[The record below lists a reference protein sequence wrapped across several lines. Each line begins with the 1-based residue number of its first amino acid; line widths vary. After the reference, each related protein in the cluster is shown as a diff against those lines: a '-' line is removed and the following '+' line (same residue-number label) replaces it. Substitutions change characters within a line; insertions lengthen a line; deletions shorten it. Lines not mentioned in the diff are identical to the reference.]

1 MQSISSVK
9 KCCLQPAVRFSAP
22 PATLLFVALISLMLL
37 LGGCSMI
44 GPDYV
49 KPTAPEPEKWLESQD
64 PQIESK
70 ETDFSQWWTV
80 FNDPVLT
87 TLVETAYRQNLPLHI
102 AGLRVLEARAQ
113 LGIAIGFQYPQQQ
126 QANADASANQLSKN
140 APNGATADRYFYN
153 YQATFDA
160 AWELDVWG
168 KFRRAVQTGV
178 ANLEATIANYD
189 DVLVALTAEVA
200 RSYILVRT
208 NEERLEVARENVKI
222 QNRSLEIAQVRF
234 KAGAVT
240 ELDVTQAKSLLR
252 STQATIP
259 EFEANVRRAKNALAI
274 LMGKLPGEI
283 DGMLGKPGLIP
294 AVPAEVAVG
303 IPTELLRRRPDIRQA
318 ERQLAG
324 QSALIGVAKADLYP
338 HFALFGSLGFQAS
351 SSVDNRSNNSEF
363 SDWFKGDSFTF
374 SGGPAIS
381 WDILNYGRITNQV
394 RVEDARFQEL
404 AVNYENT
411 VLRAAQEVEDAMI
424 SFLRTQDS
432 VGFLADAVKASKR
445 SVDLSMIQYREGLT
459 DYQRV
464 LDTQRFLT
472 EQQDQLVFTAGSVD
486 LSLVV
491 IYKALG
497 GGWQLRKDNE
507 FVTQDIIEEMEERT
521 NWGNLLSPDELIIPR
536 LRRSNPY
543 FTHRISNRTTAMT
556 QEFDP
561 KKSYLAVK
569 ANEKMIA
576 YVGFVITLK
585 KTAKRKK
592 GSLKFRPSSA
602 PTAAVI

>member
-1 MQSISSVK
+1 MLSISSIKRGCRVK
-9 KCCLQPAVRFSAP
+9 TDRPGKPSVTQV
-22 PATLLFVALISLMLL
+22 FVGLISLILL
-37 LGGCSMI
+37 LGGCSMV

-49 KPTAPEPEKWLESQD
+49 KPTTAEPDKWLESQD

-87 TLVETAYRQNLPLHI
+87 TLVEAAYRQNLPLHI
-102 AGLRVLEARAQ
+102 TGLRVLEARAQ

-140 APNGATADRYFYN
+140 APNGTNADRYFYN

-160 AWELDVWG
+160 AWELDIWG

-178 ANLEATIANYD
+178 ANLEASIANYD

-208 NEERLEVARENVKI
+208 NEERLEVARQNVKI
-222 QNRSLEIAQVRF
+222 QNRSLEIANVRF

-252 STQATIP
+252 STEATIP

-294 AVPAEVAVG
+294 EVPAEVAVG
-303 IPTELLRRRPDIRQA
+303 IPAELLRRRPDIRLA

-351 SSVDNRSNNSEF
+351 SNVDNRSNNSEV
-363 SDWFKGDSFTF
+363 SDWFKGDSFIV

-404 AVNYENT
+404 AINYENT

-445 SVDLSMIQYREGLT
+445 SVELSMIQYREGLT
-459 DYQRV
+459 EYQRV

-472 EQQDQLVFTAGSVD
+472 EQQDQLVFTAGSVN
-486 LSLVV
+486 LGLVSL
-491 IYKALG
+491 YKALG
-497 GGWQLRKDNE
+497 GGWQIRKDYE
-507 FVTQDIIEEMEERT
+507 FVPRNIIEEMEERT
-521 NWGNLLSPDELIIPR
+521 DWGDLLSPDEYDYPP
-536 LRRSNPY
+536 S
-543 FTHRISNRTTAMT
+543 
-556 QEFDP
+556 QDV
-561 KKSYLAVK
+561 KKILHTPD
-569 ANEKMIA
+569 
-576 YVGFVITLK
+576 F
-585 KTAKRKK
+585 
-592 GSLKFRPSSA
+592 
-602 PTAAVI
+602 

>member
-1 MQSISSVK
+1 MLSISSIKRGCRVK
-9 KCCLQPAVRFSAP
+9 TDRPGKPSVTQI
-22 PATLLFVALISLMLL
+22 FVGLISLILL
-37 LGGCSMI
+37 LGGCSMV

-49 KPTAPEPEKWLESQD
+49 KPTTAEPDKWLESQD

-87 TLVETAYRQNLPLHI
+87 TLVEAAYRQNLPLHI
-102 AGLRVLEARAQ
+102 TGLRVLEARAQ

-140 APNGATADRYFYN
+140 APNGTNADRYFYN

-160 AWELDVWG
+160 AWELDIWG

-178 ANLEATIANYD
+178 ANLEASIANYD

-208 NEERLEVARENVKI
+208 NEERLEVARQNVKI
-222 QNRSLEIAQVRF
+222 QNRSLEIANVRF

-252 STQATIP
+252 STEATIP

-294 AVPAEVAVG
+294 EVPAEVAVG
-303 IPTELLRRRPDIRQA
+303 IPAELLRRRPDIRLA

-324 QSALIGVAKADLYP
+324 QSASIGVAKADLYP
-338 HFALFGSLGFQAS
+338 HFSLFGSLGFQAS
-351 SSVDNRSNNSEF
+351 SSVDYRSNDSEV
-363 SDWFKGDSFTF
+363 SDWFKGDSFIV

-404 AVNYENT
+404 AINYENT

-445 SVDLSMIQYREGLT
+445 SVELSMIQYREGLT

-472 EQQDQLVFTAGSVD
+472 EQQDQLVFTAGSVN
-486 LSLVV
+486 LGLVSL
-491 IYKALG
+491 YKALG
-497 GGWQLRKDNE
+497 GGWQIRKDYE
-507 FVTQDIIEEMEERT
+507 FVPRNIIEEMEERT
-521 NWGNLLSPDELIIPR
+521 DWGDLLSPDEYDYPP
-536 LRRSNPY
+536 S
-543 FTHRISNRTTAMT
+543 
-556 QEFDP
+556 QDV
-561 KKSYLAVK
+561 KKILHTPD
-569 ANEKMIA
+569 
-576 YVGFVITLK
+576 F
-585 KTAKRKK
+585 
-592 GSLKFRPSSA
+592 
-602 PTAAVI
+602 

>member
-22 PATLLFVALISLMLL
+22 PATLLFIGLISLVLL
-37 LGGCSMI
+37 LGGCAMV

-49 KPTAPEPEKWLESQD
+49 KPTPPEPEKWIESQD
-64 PQIESK
+64 PQIEST
-70 ETDFSQWWTV
+70 ETDFSHWWSV
-80 FNDPVLT
+80 FNDPVLN
-87 TLVETAYRQNLPLHI
+87 TLVETAYQQNLPLQI

-126 QANADASANQLSKN
+126 QVNADATANQLSKN
-140 APNGATADRYFYN
+140 APNSVNADRYFYN

-160 AWELDVWG
+160 AWELDIWG

-178 ANLEATIANYD
+178 ANLEATIADYD

-200 RSYILVRT
+200 RTYILVRT
-208 NEERLEVARENVKI
+208 NEERLQVALQNVEI
-222 QNRSLEIAQVRF
+222 QKRSLQIAEVRF
-234 KAGAVT
+234 RAGAVT

-252 STQATIP
+252 GTEATIP
-259 EFEANVRRAKNALAI
+259 EFQTSIRQAKNALAT
-274 LMGKLPGEI
+274 LLGKLPGEI
-283 DGMLGKPGLIP
+283 DQMLGGPGLIP
-294 AVPAEVAVG
+294 EVPSEVAVG
-303 IPTELLRRRPDIRQA
+303 IPAELLRRRPDIRLA

-338 HFALFGSLGFQAS
+338 HFSLFGSLGFQAS
-351 SSVDNRSNNSEF
+351 SSVDGRSNNSKV
-363 SDWFKGDSFTF
+363 SDWFKGDSFTLF
-374 SGGPAIS
+374 AGPGVS
-381 WDILNYGRITNQV
+381 WDLFNYGQISNKV

-464 LDTQRFLT
+464 LDTQRFLS

-486 LSLVV
+486 LSLVG

-497 GGWQLRKDNE
+497 GGWQLRSGNE
-507 FVTQDIIEEMEERT
+507 FVTQDIIKEMEERT
-521 NWGNLLSPDELIIPR
+521 NWGNLLSPDELNYPPSQEV
-536 LRRSNPY
+536 RSIFHTPD
-543 FTHRISNRTTAMT
+543 F
-556 QEFDP
+556 
-561 KKSYLAVK
+561 
-569 ANEKMIA
+569 
-576 YVGFVITLK
+576 
-585 KTAKRKK
+585 
-592 GSLKFRPSSA
+592 
-602 PTAAVI
+602 